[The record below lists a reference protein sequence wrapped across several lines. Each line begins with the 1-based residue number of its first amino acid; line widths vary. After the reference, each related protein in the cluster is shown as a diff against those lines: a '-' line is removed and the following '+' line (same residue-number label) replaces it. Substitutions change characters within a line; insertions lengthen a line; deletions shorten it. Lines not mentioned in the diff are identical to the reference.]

1 VSTQEREWRF
11 GPALLIALLAV
22 SLLAAIVVYHA
33 RTANLALE
41 VTRIERL
48 LGTGKE
54 ADFPVALEFFVRFDE
69 PDALVEIVGSG
80 DAPVR
85 TLAAGVSLASEERIA
100 CTWDGRDDEGDP
112 VPPGN
117 YRLHVVLPDQDRDM
131 VFPQRI
137 LVRQPGGGPDAI
149 SQTVLTGPPCQR
161 EPGGE
166 PLQ

>member
-1 VSTQEREWRF
+1 MSPKEREGRF
-11 GPALLIALLAV
+11 GPALLIALLVA
-22 SLLAAIVVYHA
+22 SLLAGILVYHA

-69 PDALVEIVGSG
+69 PEALVEIVGAG

-85 TLAAGVSLASEERIA
+85 TFAEDVSLVSEERIT
-100 CTWDGRDDEGDP
+100 CVWDGRDDEGDP

-117 YRLHVVLPDQDRDM
+117 YRLHVVLPGQDRDM

-137 LVRQPGGGPDAI
+137 LVRQTGGGPEAV
-149 SQTVLTGPPCQR
+149 SESVLTGPPCQR

>member
-1 VSTQEREWRF
+1 MSTPEREGRF

-22 SLLAAIVVYHA
+22 SLLAAILVYHA

-54 ADFPVALEFFVRFDE
+54 ADFPVQLEFFVRFDE

-80 DAPVR
+80 DTPVR
-85 TLAAGVSLASEERIA
+85 TLAAGVSLVSEERIT
-100 CTWDGRDDEGDP
+100 CIWDGRDDEGDP

-149 SQTVLTGPPCQR
+149 SETVLTGPPCQR

>member
-1 VSTQEREWRF
+1 VAS
-11 GPALLIALLAV
+11 LIAGLL
-22 SLLAAIVVYHA
+22 VYHA

-54 ADFPVALEFFVRFDE
+54 AEFPVQLEFFVRFDE
-69 PDALVEIVGSG
+69 PDGLVEIVGSE
-80 DAPVR
+80 DTPVR
-85 TLAAGVSLASEERIA
+85 TFAADVELVAEERIT
-100 CTWDGRDDEGDP
+100 CTWDGRDDEGNP

-117 YRLHVVLPDQDRDM
+117 YRLHVVLPGEDRDM

-137 LVRQPGGGPDAI
+137 LVRQAGGGPEALSETALI
-149 SQTVLTGPPCQR
+149 GPPCRR
-161 EPGGE
+161 EPSGE